1 MDMKQME
8 QDFDPFSPGNALKAW
23 KNNHERT
30 ALLLAALEE
39 GIESKEDGR
48 SLLYKAVEAI
58 GRMTDNSILLQ
69 VVSRSLEKPE
79 GNLHSGEMSS

>member
-39 GIESKEDGR
+39 GIERKEDPLWKKR
-48 SLLYKAVEAI
+48 AL
-58 GRMTDNSILLQ
+58 
-69 VVSRSLEKPE
+69 
-79 GNLHSGEMSS
+79 